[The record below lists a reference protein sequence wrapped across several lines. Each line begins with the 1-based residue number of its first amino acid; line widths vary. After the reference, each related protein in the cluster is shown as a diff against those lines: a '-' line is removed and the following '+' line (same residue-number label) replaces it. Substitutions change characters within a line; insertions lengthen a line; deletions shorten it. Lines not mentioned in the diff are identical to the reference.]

1 MMAQNIY
8 ILYTHLLCNIVKA
21 LKNILKFC
29 CAYVSLY
36 KMAKHLKLNKKA
48 KKTLK
53 KAKMEEKANFLC
65 CEYVVALFVRNFFP
79 FITAIFIAHS
89 RCVLFTRS
97 VIFVDGVFSAH
108 FFFRFLFSFDVHIY
122 AWQRVR
128 ACHHRNRIFSVSS
141 QFFLVCSRYCAKQSM
156 YN

>member
-53 KAKMEEKANFLC
+53 KSQNGGKSE
-65 CEYVVALFVRNFFP
+65 FFM
-79 FITAIFIAHS
+79 
-89 RCVLFTRS
+89 L
-97 VIFVDGVFSAH
+97 
-108 FFFRFLFSFDVHIY
+108 
-122 AWQRVR
+122 
-128 ACHHRNRIFSVSS
+128 
-141 QFFLVCSRYCAKQSM
+141 
-156 YN
+156 